1 MARECCSGCIISCR
15 CLRIFYRDATN
26 PNPGNARTKP
36 WEQAYERLH
45 DNLLLVFFSSS
56 QDHIRISRTAITNFG
71 VSTRRA
77 GFKVRRRPF
86 TASVRPAVLQLR
98 ISRYPIS
105 HDDRRPMIW
114 LWTSLIGL
122 HPDHDMKNISGNQMP
137 DLYEYDH
144 HAD

>member
-1 MARECCSGCIISCR
+1 M
-15 CLRIFYRDATN
+15 LRILILAT
-26 PNPGNARTKP
+26 PGPSRGRKHMKDFTTISSSSSSRHLKTT
-36 WEQAYERLH
+36 YESQG
-45 DNLLLVFFSSS
+45 LLLRTSSAS
-56 QDHIRISRTAITNFG
+56 AI
-71 VSTRRA
+71 A
-77 GFKVRRRPF
+77 LAFKVRRRPF